1 MKCYMAMRRTKLLC
15 YVIVLCNNIIE
26 YPQNSVESNHQPTIL
41 LLGEEKAK
49 LLYKLTEVLIYV
61 ELLSYDEEI
70 SHTKERINKQNLK
83 AKF

>member
-1 MKCYMAMRRTKLLC
+1 M
-15 YVIVLCNNIIE
+15 
-26 YPQNSVESNHQPTIL
+26 IL

-61 ELLSYDEEI
+61 ELLSYNEEI